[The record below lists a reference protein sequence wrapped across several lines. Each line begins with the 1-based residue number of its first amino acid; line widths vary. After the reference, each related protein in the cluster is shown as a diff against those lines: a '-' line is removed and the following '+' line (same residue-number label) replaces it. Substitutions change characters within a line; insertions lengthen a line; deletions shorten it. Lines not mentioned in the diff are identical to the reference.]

1 MSLKPISTGN
11 DPGLPLF
18 SFYITVVFDPV
29 VFSSIRK
36 MEIFFFRI
44 VFPLFLAVFPFFFIF
59 ARYFLLSYNYSSSR
73 DIFVK
78 FSRLFSFNK
87 KKTFRFVLLFLFES
101 N

>member
-59 ARYFLLSYNYSSSR
+59 YFRNNYSSSR
-73 DIFVK
+73 NIFVK

-87 KKTFRFVLLFLFES
+87 KKTFRFVLLFLF
-101 N
+101 